1 MAKTIWTDT
10 QGRTW
15 SARMTIAEANRL
27 KAEEG
32 IDLLDPEALKMLI
45 GDPLAV
51 VGLICAVHGPQIAEQ
66 GLTRGDFAELC
77 TETEQV
83 ASAAADA
90 LVEALADFFGR
101 LRKPALATIARMS
114 VETANA
120 AEQQVKIRVE
130 TKGRAMMQA
139 SLAKGVA
146 DLDAALE
153 DATGSGLPGTTS
165 GNTPAS

>member
-10 QGRTW
+10 LGRTW

-27 KAEEG
+27 KSEEG
-32 IDLLDPEALKMLI
+32 IDLLDPESLKMLI

-51 VGLICAVHGPQIAEQ
+51 VGLICSVHAPQIAQQ

-77 TETEQV
+77 TETDKV
-83 ASAAADA
+83 ASDAADA

-120 AEQQVKIRVE
+120 AEQQVMIRVE

-139 SLAKGVA
+139 SLARGLA
-146 DLDAALE
+146 DLDAAIE
-153 DATGSGLPGTTS
+153 QASASESHGTTS
-165 GNTPAS
+165 GNTPAA